1 MECDTPLLRRLNG
14 RPQACDPC
22 RARKVACDH
31 GQPTCSRCRKR
42 KETCVYTVSEPR
54 IKGPRIQRP
63 TPPTRSGTSTPSPSA
78 PGYLGFTSH
87 NAVFEETRNSLS
99 LVHGSTLDI
108 ESAARRGPR
117 VRACLIEMPS
127 SLREMC
133 LFVLRNLPGPSDDV
147 LSYRFHCRADH
158 WIIASVKA
166 TLRSLQESFGEHLA
180 NREDTLKLEEM
191 GLTICNNTARP
202 LRDEYPTGQDWLDQF
217 GCSALRWESL
227 GLIWTYWDGSPNAN
241 PRTIATSLGY
251 CIELARHFSTANDLL
266 VYLCYRR
273 ATIESLITGDAGLL
287 CWRYHADTIS
297 LMTFLGLHVG
307 SENAD
312 YVPSLRLESKRR
324 LAARIFTIDKVM
336 VSFTGRPPL
345 IGRRYFSTPL
355 PLDIRDEDLLAD
367 QATISRARK
376 TLDEDGWNRDGDMH
390 SATLIRAR
398 VQIAVIKDEL
408 LEFALEDSSKA
419 TLESLSEIKARAER
433 IVAKFPQSLI
443 HHPEDP
449 DSPDFEV
456 DTIYSRILI
465 RLEHLQNLFFAERLL
480 LRLGHSDQSR
490 LLIIS
495 FEMVTLTLIFWTQ
508 QDRFAEV
515 RRDFEWLLM
524 AYAAPGGGIL
534 CLELLRPTFHG
545 IHPDCAE
552 LSRST
557 IIQKLS
563 LLIGFLDWVRPPA
576 PNADLCADC
585 KAVIQG
591 VLEHNLN
598 APLAGGGALETLD
611 WGMPM
616 QLDFNFDLLDTF
628 DWLRAE

>member
-1 MECDTPLLRRLNG
+1 MECDTPLLRRRNG

-251 CIELARHFSTANDLL
+251 CIELARHFSIVNDLL

-273 ATIESLITGDAGLL
+273 ATIESLITGDA
-287 CWRYHADTIS
+287 
-297 LMTFLGLHVG
+297 GLHVG

-367 QATISRARK
+367 QATISRVRK

-419 TLESLSEIKARAER
+419 TLESLS
-433 IVAKFPQSLI
+433 
-443 HHPEDP
+443 
-449 DSPDFEV
+449 
-456 DTIYSRILI
+456 
-465 RLEHLQNLFFAERLL
+465 
-480 LRLGHSDQSR
+480 
-490 LLIIS
+490 

-515 RRDFEWLLM
+515 RRDFEWL
-524 AYAAPGGGIL
+524 
-534 CLELLRPTFHG
+534 
-545 IHPDCAE
+545 
-552 LSRST
+552 
-557 IIQKLS
+557 KLS

-591 VLEHNLN
+591 VLDHNLN

>member
-22 RARKVACDH
+22 RARKVASDH

-127 SLREMC
+127 SLQEMC
-133 LFVLRNLPGPSDDV
+133 LFVLCNLPGPSDD
-147 LSYRFHCRADH
+147 
-158 WIIASVKA
+158 IIASVKA

-191 GLTICNNTARP
+191 GLTICNNTAHL
-202 LRDEYPTGQDWLDQF
+202 LRDEYLTGQDWLDQF
-217 GCSALRWESL
+217 GCLALRWESL

-273 ATIESLITGDAGLL
+273 ATIESLITGDAGIFTFGLL

-312 YVPSLRLESKRR
+312 YVPSLRLESKHR

-367 QATISRARK
+367 QATISH
-376 TLDEDGWNRDGDMH
+376 GDMH

-408 LEFALEDSSKA
+408 LEFALKDSLKA
-419 TLESLSEIKARAER
+419 TLESLSEIKACAER
-433 IVAKFPQSLI
+433 IVTKFPQSLI

-449 DSPDFEV
+449 NSPDFKV

-515 RRDFEWLLM
+515 RRDFEWL
-524 AYAAPGGGIL
+524 ASSVWS
-534 CLELLRPTFHG
+534 CCDRPFTVF
-545 IHPDCAE
+545 I
-552 LSRST
+552 R
-557 IIQKLS
+557 IM
-563 LLIGFLDWVRPPA
+563 
-576 PNADLCADC
+576 PN
-585 KAVIQG
+585 
-591 VLEHNLN
+591 
-598 APLAGGGALETLD
+598 
-611 WGMPM
+611 
-616 QLDFNFDLLDTF
+616 
-628 DWLRAE
+628 